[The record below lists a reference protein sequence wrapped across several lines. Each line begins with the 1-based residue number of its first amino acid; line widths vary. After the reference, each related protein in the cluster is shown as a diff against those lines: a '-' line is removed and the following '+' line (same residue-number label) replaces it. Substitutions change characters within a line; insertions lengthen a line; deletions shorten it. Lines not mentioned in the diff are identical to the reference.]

1 MIHAG
6 DVLVAVGKQS
16 VSGMPIEEVCGMTTN
31 LHKAHTCRDVPAASA
46 HTYTRTT
53 ARTHARTHTHTHN
66 RTHTHTHTHNRT
78 HMNMHTYAQCHCLFD
93 NHFDRLYKHST
104 VIAATL
110 CILPK

>member
-16 VSGMPIEEVCGMTTN
+16 VSGMPIEEVCCMTTN
-31 LHKAHTCRDVPAASA
+31 LRKAHSCRDVPAASA
-46 HTYTRTT
+46 HT
-53 ARTHARTHTHTHN
+53 HTHN
-66 RTHTHTHTHNRT
+66 RTHAHTHTHTHNRT
-78 HMNMHTYAQCHCLFD
+78 HMHMHTYAQCHCLFD